1 MKEKDKKSVPANEEE
16 DKLHISKSV
25 FQTSREMQ
33 EKADE
38 ELRLKREEAQRK
50 YKERRKRAAE
60 AHDRRL
66 EQERLELLKM
76 KTGVIDESETIHEE
90 KPEEVKQTF
99 GQRIGS
105 FFYLN
110 KWWLGIACVL
120 VFIGGLLIYDF
131 ASRPRPDMI
140 VLMIG
145 MNQELGEQSQLQ
157 DYLSQFTP
165 DNNNNG
171 KQFASLYYIP
181 YTGNEKEDFV
191 NSVPQKLTAELQ
203 NSDSVIIIGN
213 KDIGS
218 AITVED
224 VLVDLSELYPDN
236 PHVDKYKFMLKG
248 TDFAEKVGV
257 DKSVVSDDWFIAIR
271 KPQDLVY
278 SKKENMQ
285 KTYDKD
291 FPVFEAIIR
300 DLS

>member
-1 MKEKDKKSVPANEEE
+1 MKDKDKKSAAAPE
-16 DKLHISKSV
+16 DEKLHISKSI
-25 FQTSREMQ
+25 FETSREMQ

-38 ELRLKREEAQRK
+38 EARLKREEAQRK
-50 YKERRKRAAE
+50 YEERQKKAAE
-60 AHDRRL
+60 ARDKRL
-66 EQERLELLKM
+66 EEERLELLRL
-76 KTGVIDESETIHEE
+76 KTGVIEESETIREE
-90 KPEEVKQTF
+90 EPEVVKQTF
-99 GQRIGS
+99 FQKVGS

-120 VFIGGLLIYDF
+120 VFIGGLLVYDY

-145 MNQELGEQSQLQ
+145 KNNELGEMSDLQ

-171 KQFASLYYIP
+171 KKLASLYYIP
-181 YTGNEKEDFV
+181 YTGIEKEDFV
-191 NSVPQKLTAELQ
+191 NSVPQKLSAEMQ
-203 NSDSVIIIGN
+203 NSESVIVIAN
-213 KDIGS
+213 KDI
-218 AITVED
+218 ATAVTPED
-224 VLVDLSELYPDN
+224 TFVDLTALYPDN
-236 PHVDKYKFMLKG
+236 PHIEGYRFMLSD

-257 DKSVVSDDWFIAIR
+257 AKEVVTDDWFIAIR

-285 KTYDKD
+285 ETYDRD
-291 FPVFEAIIR
+291 FAVFDAIIQ

>member
-1 MKEKDKKSVPANEEE
+1 MKDKDKNSSAAHED

-25 FQTSREMQ
+25 FQTSKEMH

-38 ELRLKREEAQRK
+38 EARLNREEAQRK
-50 YKERRKRAAE
+50 YRERRKKAAE
-60 AHDRRL
+60 EHDRRL
-66 EQERLELLKM
+66 EQERLELLKL
-76 KTGVIDESETIHEE
+76 KSGVIDESEVIHEE
-90 KPEEVKQTF
+90 ESEEVKRSLLQKLS
-99 GQRIGS
+99 S
-105 FFYLN
+105 FLYLN

-120 VFIGGLLIYDF
+120 VFIGGLLVYDL
-131 ASRPRPDMI
+131 ASKPRPDMI

-145 MNQELGEQSQLQ
+145 MNQELGEQSELEN
-157 DYLSQFTP
+157 YLSQFTP

-181 YTGNEKEDFV
+181 YTGVEKEDFV

-213 KDIGS
+213 KNLGGVL
-218 AITVED
+218 TLED
-224 VLVDLSELYPDN
+224 TLVDLSELYPDN
-236 PHVDKYKFMLKG
+236 PHVDKYKFMLAN

-257 DKSVVSDDWFIAIR
+257 DKSFISDDWFIAIR
-271 KPQDLVY
+271 TPQELIY

-285 KTYDKD
+285 ETYDKD
-291 FPVFEAIIR
+291 FPAFDAIIQ

>member
-1 MKEKDKKSVPANEEE
+1 MNDKDKKEAAAPE
-16 DKLHISKSV
+16 DEKLHITKSI

-38 ELRLKREEAQRK
+38 EARKKREEAQRK
-50 YKERRKRAAE
+50 YRERQKKAAE
-60 AHDRRL
+60 AHDKRL

-76 KTGVIDESETIHEE
+76 KTGVIEESETIREE
-90 KPEEVKQTF
+90 EPEKVKQSL

-120 VFIGGLLIYDF
+120 VFIGGILVYDLVTK
-131 ASRPRPDMI
+131 PRPDMI

-157 DYLSQFTP
+157 DYLSELTP
-165 DNNNNG
+165 DSNNNG
-171 KQFASLYYIP
+171 KQFASVYYIP
-181 YTGNEKEDFV
+181 YTGVEKEDFV

-213 KDIGS
+213 KSVDS
-218 AITVED
+218 AITIED
-224 VLVDLSELYPDN
+224 VLVDLSELYPDD
-236 PHVDKYKFMLKG
+236 PHVDKYKFMLKD
-248 TDFAEKVGV
+248 TSFAEKVGV
-257 DKSVVSDDWFIAIR
+257 DKSVISDDWFIAIR

-285 KTYDKD
+285 ETYDKD

-300 DLS
+300 DLSE

>member
-50 YKERRKRAAE
+50 YELKKKKAAE
-60 AHDRRL
+60 AHDKRL
-66 EQERLELLKM
+66 EQERLELLKL
-76 KTGVIDESETIHEE
+76 KTGVIDESEKLRENDTA
-90 KPEEVKQTF
+90 EVKRSFLQKVS
-99 GQRIGS
+99 S

-110 KWWLGIACVL
+110 KWWLSIATVL
-120 VFIGGLLIYDF
+120 VFIGGLLVYDLVTK
-131 ASRPRPDMI
+131 PRPDMI

-145 MNQELGEQSQLQ
+145 MNQELGEQSELQ

-181 YTGNEKEDFV
+181 YTGIEKEDFV
-191 NSVPQKLTAELQ
+191 NNVPQKLTAELQ
-203 NSDSVIIIGN
+203 CADSVVIIAN

-218 AITVED
+218 VLTPED
-224 VLVDLSELYPDN
+224 TFVDLTELYPDN
-236 PHVDKYKFMLKG
+236 PHVKGYRFMLAD

-257 DKSVVSDDWFIAIR
+257 DKSFVSDDWFIAIR
-271 KPQDLVY
+271 KPQDLIY
-278 SKKENMQ
+278 SKKEDMQ
-285 KTYDKD
+285 ETYDKD
-291 FPVFEAIIR
+291 FIAFDAIIR
-300 DLS
+300 DLT